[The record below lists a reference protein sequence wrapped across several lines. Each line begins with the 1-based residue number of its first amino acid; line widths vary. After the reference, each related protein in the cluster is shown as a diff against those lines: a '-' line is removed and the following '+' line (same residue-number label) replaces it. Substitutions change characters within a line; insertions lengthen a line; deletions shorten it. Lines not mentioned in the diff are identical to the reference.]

1 MNRKDDPAKV
11 SAALQK
17 ICIYMAAFEDYE
29 RRSAEQ
35 EAAYSRLKK
44 AIDRMTDYDREVFM
58 RLAGIK
64 EATGNAASQH

>member
-29 RRSAEQ
+29 RRTAEQ

-58 RLAGIK
+58 RLAKIK
-64 EATGNAASQH
+64 EAANSAAS

>member
-29 RRSAEQ
+29 RRTAEQ

-58 RLAGIK
+58 RLAKTK
-64 EATGNAASQH
+64 EAADSAAS